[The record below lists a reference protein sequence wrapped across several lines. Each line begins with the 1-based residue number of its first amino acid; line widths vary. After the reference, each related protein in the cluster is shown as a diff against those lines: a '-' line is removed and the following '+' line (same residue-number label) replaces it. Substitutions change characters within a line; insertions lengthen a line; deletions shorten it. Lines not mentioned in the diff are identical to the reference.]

1 MWNNLCAAAPSKA
14 RRSTTPRRRL
24 GFLAALIAVASVPAV
39 ATPALAVSL
48 PNPCKLLT
56 KAQAEAAVDAKLQG
70 PTLAGP
76 SCTWDSSPTATTEA
90 QLFINLDTSTPQTLL
105 TDRRLGHKFWK
116 VPSLG
121 PKAVEEEWAIF
132 ALKDGV
138 WITMSMVRLD
148 QWPPYK
154 QLLVVAAQ
162 EAVSRIGQV
171 VHPKAPLE
179 QREA

>member
-1 MWNNLCAAAPSKA
+1 
-14 RRSTTPRRRL
+14 L
-24 GFLAALIAVASVPAV
+24 GLLAALIALAGLPAV
-39 ATPALAVSL
+39 TSPAFADSL
-48 PNPCKLLT
+48 PRPCNLLT
-56 KAQAEAAVDAKLQG
+56 KAQAETAVDAKLQG
-70 PTLAGP
+70 STLAGP
-76 SCTWDSSPTATTEA
+76 SCTWNSSPTATTEA
-90 QLFINLDTSTPQTLL
+90 QLFINLGTSTPQTLL

-138 WITMSMVRLD
+138 WLTMSIVRLD

-154 QLLVVAAQ
+154 QRLVVAAQ

-171 VHPKAPLE
+171 VHPKSA
-179 QREA
+179 A

>member
-1 MWNNLCAAAPSKA
+1 MWKNTSAAPPSTA
-14 RRSTTPRRRL
+14 RRSKPPRLKLGMACRSHCSGRRPRGDLAGIRRLLAQTMQPTDQGTGGDGGRRQATRLDPRR
-24 GFLAALIAVASVPAV
+24 AVVHLEQQTHSHA
-39 ATPALAVSL
+39 
-48 PNPCKLLT
+48 
-56 KAQAEAAVDAKLQG
+56 
-70 PTLAGP
+70 
-76 SCTWDSSPTATTEA
+76 EA
-90 QLFINLDTSTPQTLL
+90 QLFINLGTSTPQTLL

-138 WITMSMVRLD
+138 WLTMSIVRLD

-154 QLLVVAAQ
+154 QRLVVAAQ

-171 VHPKAPLE
+171 VHPKSA
-179 QREA
+179 A